1 MVCGVASWL
10 IHVTTVPVFT
20 VSVDGSNAKFLIVI
34 AFPPPVE
41 VVGATVVVA
50 VWGEEQ
56 PATMQARIK
65 RMVHTEQNTKRK

>member
-34 AFPPPVE
+34 EFTPDVE
-41 VVGATVVVA
+41 VGVAAGVAVVA
-50 VWGEEQ
+50 GVW
-56 PATMQARIK
+56 
-65 RMVHTEQNTKRK
+65 